1 MWELFLFRRRT
12 TLSVGAQAGDEA
24 ILVWGLHVHGATPPV
39 VSHFQLGKLT
49 ILLPTPGGNPF

>member
-24 ILVWGLHVHGATPPV
+24 ILVWGLHGAAPPV

-49 ILLPTPGGNPF
+49 ILLPAPGGNPF

>member
-24 ILVWGLHVHGATPPV
+24 ILVWGLHGVAPPV
-39 VSHFQLGKLT
+39 VSHFQMGKLT
-49 ILLPTPGGNPF
+49 ILLPTPEGNTFR